1 MAVLALAV
9 AKRRVQ
15 VPRCMRFGA
24 DSESVPV
31 ATHTL
36 CLTFHALCAPRA
48 CETKAPSS
56 SELLQMATPLEAVQ
70 EMLRERL
77 AALDIDADAYTE
89 YVATAVCDED
99 VPMAE
104 RRSQLLS
111 MFAETLEDPDSVAL
125 SLSDV
130 ISEALLLFE
139 HAKASQPVIEP
150 PVILHARAPRAVVP
164 AASSSDPVMRQL
176 RRDDKGSAVASEC
189 LDAATKRAI
198 LAQIALEG
206 GGTDE
211 ESDGGAGAARGR
223 VGGKPRRR
231 ARDGGGGGIGGASKT
246 LDDALGEISQ
256 LSLGGSGGD
265 TADLGRRA
273 KRAAARAAE
282 AGAAPAA
289 AAGSGRAP
297 RGAGPT
303 AAAPAGRRA
312 VAVSDDPAML
322 LGGAHAGTVAR
333 LLGRAGGGAG
343 GQRRSQ
349 QQDRDADA
357 ADIIGAR
364 GSRGAAAAAAAGR
377 RPGRAPADEA
387 EEEDADDDGGGG
399 TGPPPP
405 PSPPSGGAP
414 PRSDR
419 LVLDYDP
426 MAAPRPDNRAF
437 ARGLQRE
444 AADAMRAQHEAEEA
458 QRRQASEAAR

>member
-1 MAVLALAV
+1 
-9 AKRRVQ
+9 
-15 VPRCMRFGA
+15 
-24 DSESVPV
+24 
-31 ATHTL
+31 
-36 CLTFHALCAPRA
+36 
-48 CETKAPSS
+48 
-56 SELLQMATPLEAVQ
+56 
-70 EMLRERL
+70 MLRERL

-139 HAKASQPVIEP
+139 HAKATQPVVEP
-150 PVILHARAPRAVVP
+150 PVVFHARATRAMVSA
-164 AASSSDPVMRQL
+164 AASSDPVATTGAVPPVMRQL
-176 RRDDKGSAVASEC
+176 RRDDKGSALASEC

-198 LAQIALEG
+198 LAQISLEG

-223 VGGKPRRR
+223 GGGKPRRR

-273 KRAAARAAE
+273 KRAALRAAE
-282 AGAAPAA
+282 AGAAAS
-289 AAGSGRAP
+289 SGHAP
-297 RGAGPT
+297 RGAGP
-303 AAAPAGRRA
+303 AVASAGRHA

-333 LLGRAGGGAG
+333 LLGRAGGGGGAG

-349 QQDRDADA
+349 LQDRDADA
-357 ADIIGAR
+357 ADIIGGAR
-364 GSRGAAAAAAAGR
+364 GSRGAAAAAGR
-377 RPGRAPADEA
+377 RPGRAPASEE

-399 TGPPPP
+399 AALPPPP
-405 PSPPSGGAP
+405 PPPSGGAP